1 MKEGLL
7 PSQVKLVPSQDSR
20 LEKLCYSIQEV
31 AEVMGLSRTEASYLV
46 HTEGFPAFRHGRR
59 ILISR
64 ERLAEWVR
72 EKADQGLGD
81 RYVRRGV

>member
-7 PSQVKLVPSQDSR
+7 PSQEKALPSQGSR
-20 LEKLCYSIQEV
+20 LEKLCYNIQEV
-31 AEVMGLSRTEASYLV
+31 AEVMGLCRAEASNLV
-46 HTEGFPAFRHGRR
+46 HTEGFPAFRFGRR

-64 ERLAEWVR
+64 ERLAQWVL

-81 RYVRRGV
+81 HYVRRRG